1 MQTGD
6 DLANIVGR
14 IAADL
19 SVETIK
25 ISKEIAGKLMY
36 AALIAIINRMK
47 TINPGKTNLN
57 KLIKS
62 EKELK
67 MTDIKLEDLKL
78 FAKKAKM
85 FGLSFAVIKDGDS
98 RHIIYRAD
106 DMERAKKVFERILEQ
121 KVKSQNKDI
130 ALPKKDVSCIA
141 NSNRNKENNKT
152 KVSVRSQLKE
162 IKYSNRPLQK
172 VKAPSIKRGRER

>member
-19 SVETIK
+19 GVETIK
-25 ISKEIAGKLMY
+25 ITKELAGKLIYVSLM
-36 AALIAIINRMK
+36 AILNRTK

-67 MTDIKLEDLKL
+67 MTDMKLEDIKL

-85 FGLSFAVIKDGDS
+85 FGLSFAVIKDGDA
-98 RHIIYRAD
+98 RHVIYRAD
-106 DMERAKKVFERILEQ
+106 DIERAKKVFERILEQ
-121 KVKSQNKDI
+121 KVKSQQKDI
-130 ALPKKDVSCIA
+130 TKTEKGVPAVS
-141 NSNRNKENNKT
+141 NNKNHKET
-152 KVSVRSQLKE
+152 IRSKLSKIRNANKSVV
-162 IKYSNRPLQK
+162 K

>member
-19 SVETIK
+19 GVETIK
-25 ISKEIAGKLMY
+25 ITKELAGKLIYVSLM
-36 AALIAIINRMK
+36 AILNRTK
-47 TINPGKTNLN
+47 AINPGKTNLN
-57 KLIKS
+57 KLVKS

-67 MTDIKLEDLKL
+67 MTDIKLEDLKA

-85 FGLSFAVIKDGDS
+85 FGLSFAVIKDGDT
-98 RHIIYRAD
+98 RHVIYRAD
-106 DMERAKKVFERILEQ
+106 DMERAKKVFERVLEQ
-121 KVKSQNKDI
+121 KVKSQSKDI
-130 ALPKKDVSCIA
+130 AKTEKGAPALS
-141 NSNRNKENNKT
+141 NSTRDKEN
-152 KVSVRSQLKE
+152 VRSKLSK
-162 IKYSNRPLQK
+162 IRSANKSSVAK